1 MASMGAKAVGISK
14 QFGARPLGPLRDK
27 RVVDISAADHVDEG
41 GFVCQVAAAGDL
53 TYRAIAGEADQTD
66 TLKAGDT
73 VNVGGVMVALSA
85 VRASAAIGS
94 VIIGKL

>member
-1 MASMGAKAVGISK
+1 MGAEAVNVSEQYGS
-14 QFGARPLGPLRDK
+14 RPLGPLRDK
-27 RVVDISAADHVDEG
+27 RLVDISAADYVDQG

-53 TYRAIAGEADQTD
+53 TYRTIGGEADQTD

-73 VNVGGVMVALSA
+73 VNVGGVMVVLIA

-94 VIIGKL
+94 IVAGRL